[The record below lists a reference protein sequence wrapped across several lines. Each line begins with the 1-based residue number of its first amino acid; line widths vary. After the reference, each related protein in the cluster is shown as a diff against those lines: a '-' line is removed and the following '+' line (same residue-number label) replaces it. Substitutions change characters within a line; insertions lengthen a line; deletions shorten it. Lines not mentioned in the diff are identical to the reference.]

1 MHCLL
6 VCSESSQSHWQLVNE
21 LYPVHSH
28 MQMKY
33 NKQSKHYFNKPCAYI
48 MSHDNVSIHDYILL
62 LWKQH
67 IQSPLI
73 TVVPLVCVQKQ
84 LSWKGVLDVVCDQRL
99 QESYRHLGICMT
111 YNESSSDEQESDTVS
126 FGGCP
131 YVYYSNTVK
140 LLAM

>member
-1 MHCLL
+1 MIPQNAIRTC
-6 VCSESSQSHWQLVNE
+6 
-21 LYPVHSH
+21 
-28 MQMKY
+28 
-33 NKQSKHYFNKPCAYI
+33 
-48 MSHDNVSIHDYILL
+48 
-62 LWKQH
+62 
-67 IQSPLI
+67 
-73 TVVPLVCVQKQ
+73 PLVCVQKQ

-99 QESYRHLGICMT
+99 QESYLHLGICMT